1 MSEGLN
7 ELFSTDINNWNLNDM
22 INKPGLDP
30 YNNKKKLEPFGYSLM
45 KYNTVIMLK
54 EI

>member
-1 MSEGLN
+1 MAEDLDDY
-7 ELFSTDINNWNLNDM
+7 FSTDFFNWNYNEM

-30 YNNKKKLEPFGYSLM
+30 YNNKKKLDPFGF
-45 KYNTVIMLK
+45 N